1 VSLRLADGN
10 YFLSL
15 CKNHEIFDMQVSIEA
30 LEGLER
36 RITVQIPTERVSEAV
51 EKKLKELSKTVRID
65 GFRPGKVPLKVVQQK
80 FGGHVRQEVIG
91 EVIESSYQ
99 EALLQEKVRPAGMP
113 SIESVSSEEQQDMS
127 YTATFEIYPELDK
140 LDLTSISVEKAVA
153 EINDE
158 NFDAMLNKLREQR
171 KTWKE
176 SKGAAKKGF
185 QVMVD
190 FAGRIAGELFEGG
203 AGKDMAV
210 EIGAGQMLPEFEAG
224 LEGIKVDEQR
234 TVEVNFP
241 EDYHGADVAGK
252 TAEFTLKAT
261 KVSKPELPELDEEF
275 AKGFGIEDGDL
286 EKMRA
291 DIRANMEKEK
301 TDRLKSNLKNTV
313 MAGLLEHN
321 AIIAPSALVTE
332 EIGSLRSQAAQRMG
346 QDPESMDESSF
357 PDELFREEATR
368 RVQLGLLISEVIQ
381 HDKIEL
387 NQELVDEAIEQAAI
401 SYEQP
406 DQVRAYYRQN
416 QQARSGIEG
425 MVLEEQVVAH
435 ILEHAQVTEKEVDFE
450 DLMNGNL

>member
-1 VSLRLADGN
+1 
-10 YFLSL
+10 
-15 CKNHEIFDMQVSIEA
+15 MQVSIEP

-36 RITVQIPTERVSEAV
+36 RMTVQIPSERVSEAV
-51 EKKLKELSKTVRID
+51 EKKLRELSKTVRID

-80 FGGHVRQEVIG
+80 FGGHVRQEVVG
-91 EVIESSYQ
+91 DVIESSYQ
-99 EALLQEKVRPAGMP
+99 EALIQEKIRPAGMP
-113 SIESVSSEEQQDMS
+113 SIDSVSSEEQQDMS
-127 YTATFEIYPELDK
+127 YTATFEVYPEVDE
-140 LDLTSISVEKAVA
+140 LDLKSITVEKAMA
-153 EINDE
+153 EIKDE
-158 NFDAMLNKLREQR
+158 DFDAMLDKLREQR

-176 SKGAAKKGF
+176 TKAAAKKGY

-190 FAGRIAGELFEGG
+190 FEGRIDGELFEGG

-210 EIGAGQMLPEFEAG
+210 EIGAGQMLAEFEAG
-224 LEGIKVDEQR
+224 LEGIKAGEEK

-241 EDYHGADVAGK
+241 DDYHGADVAGK

-261 KVSKPELPELDEEF
+261 QISKPELPELDEEF
-275 AKGFGIEDGDL
+275 AKGFGVEDGDL
-286 EKMRA
+286 EKMRI

-321 AIIAPSALVTE
+321 SIAAPSALVSE
-332 EIGSLRSQAAQRMG
+332 EVTSLRAQAAQRMG
-346 QDPESMDESSF
+346 QDPESMDEGSF

-368 RVQLGLLISEVIQ
+368 RVQLGLLISEVIKK
-381 HDKIEL
+381 DKIEL
-387 NQELVDEAIEQAAI
+387 NQKLVDDTIEQMAI

-416 QQARSGIEG
+416 QQARSSIEG
-425 MVLEEQVVAH
+425 MVLEDQVVAH
-435 ILEHAQVTEKEVDFE
+435 ILEHAQVTDKEVAFE

>member
-1 VSLRLADGN
+1 
-10 YFLSL
+10 
-15 CKNHEIFDMQVSIEA
+15 MQVSIES

-36 RITVQIPTERVSEAV
+36 RMTVQIPSERVSEAV
-51 EKKLKELSKTVRID
+51 EKKLRDLGKTARID

-80 FGGHVRQEVIG
+80 FGGQVRQEVIG
-91 EVIESSYQ
+91 DVIESSYQ
-99 EALLQEKVRPAGMP
+99 EALIQEKIRPAGIP
-113 SIESVSSEEQQDMS
+113 SIDSVSSEEQQELS
-127 YTATFEIYPELDK
+127 YTATFEVYPEVAE
-140 LDLTSISVEKAVA
+140 LDLKSITVEKAMA
-153 EINDE
+153 EIKDE
-158 NFDAMLNKLREQR
+158 DFEAMLDKLREQR

-176 SKGAAKKGF
+176 TKAAAKKGF

-190 FAGRIAGELFEGG
+190 FEGRIDGELFEGG

-210 EIGAGQMLPEFEAG
+210 EIGAGQMMAEFEAG
-224 LEGIKVDEQR
+224 LEGIKAGEEK

-241 EDYHGADVAGK
+241 DDYHGADVAGK

-261 KVSKPELPELDEEF
+261 RISKPELPELDEEF

-286 EKMRA
+286 EKMRT

-321 AIIAPSALVTE
+321 SIIAPSALVSE
-332 EIGSLRSQAAQRMG
+332 EVTSLRAQAAQRMG
-346 QDPESMDESSF
+346 QDPESMDEGSF

-368 RVQLGLLISEVIQ
+368 RVQLGLLISEVIKK
-381 HDKIEL
+381 DKLEL
-387 NQELVDEAIEQAAI
+387 NQELVDDTIEKMAI

-416 QQARSGIEG
+416 QQARSSIEG
-425 MVLEEQVVAH
+425 MVLEDQVVAH
-435 ILEHAQVTEKEVDFE
+435 ILEHAQVTEKEVGFE

>member
-1 VSLRLADGN
+1 
-10 YFLSL
+10 
-15 CKNHEIFDMQVSIEA
+15 MQVSIES

-36 RITVQIPTERVSEAV
+36 RMTVQIPSERVSEAV
-51 EKKLKELSKTVRID
+51 EKKLRDLGKTARID

-80 FGGHVRQEVIG
+80 FGGQVRQEVIG
-91 EVIESSYQ
+91 DVIESSYQ
-99 EALLQEKVRPAGMP
+99 EALIQEKIRPAGIP
-113 SIESVSSEEQQDMS
+113 SIDSVSSEEQQDMS
-127 YTATFEIYPELDK
+127 YTATFEVYPEVAE
-140 LDLTSISVEKAVA
+140 LDLKSITVEKAMA
-153 EINDE
+153 EIKDE
-158 NFDAMLNKLREQR
+158 DFEAMLDKLREQR

-176 SKGAAKKGF
+176 TKAAAKKGF

-190 FAGRIAGELFEGG
+190 FEGRIDGELFEGG

-210 EIGAGQMLPEFEAG
+210 EIGAGQMMAEFEAG
-224 LEGIKVDEQR
+224 LEGIKAGEEK

-241 EDYHGADVAGK
+241 DDYHGAGVAGK

-261 KVSKPELPELDEEF
+261 RISKPELPELDEEF

-286 EKMRA
+286 EKMRT

-321 AIIAPSALVTE
+321 SIIAPSALVSE
-332 EIGSLRSQAAQRMG
+332 EVTSLRAQAAQRMG
-346 QDPESMDESSF
+346 QDPESMDEGSF

-368 RVQLGLLISEVIQ
+368 RVQLGLLISEVIKK
-381 HDKIEL
+381 DKLEL
-387 NQELVDEAIEQAAI
+387 NQELVDDTIEKMAI

-416 QQARSGIEG
+416 QQARSSIEG
-425 MVLEEQVVAH
+425 MVLEDQVVAH
-435 ILEHAQVTEKEVDFE
+435 ILEHAQVTEKEVGFE